1 MRTIELRRRLIE
13 EINSSSNL
21 NLLEE
26 MYHFLNTDNATNDL
40 FKLTRNQKLVINQG
54 REQIKYGQSFNNDE
68 VNAEIDKWLGE
79 K

>member
-1 MRTIELRRRLIE
+1 
-13 EINSSSNL
+13 
-21 NLLEE
+21 

-54 REQIKYGQSFNNDE
+54 REQIKYGQSFSNDE

>member
-54 REQIKYGQSFNNDE
+54 R
-68 VNAEIDKWLGE
+68 
-79 K
+79 